1 MNIERELQ
9 IVEAY
14 LAEREARRIEQL
26 AWIAAEFEKAF
37 E

>member
-1 MNIERELQ
+1 MSEELA

-26 AWIAAEFEKAF
+26 AWIAAELEKAF

>member
-1 MNIERELQ
+1 MSEELK

>member
-1 MNIERELQ
+1 MSEELE

>member
-1 MNIERELQ
+1 MSEELA

-14 LAEREARRIEQL
+14 LDEREARRIEQL
-26 AWIAAEFEKAF
+26 AWIADEFEKAF

>member
-1 MNIERELQ
+1 MNEELA

-14 LAEREARRIEQL
+14 LAKREARRIEQL

>member
-1 MNIERELQ
+1 MNEELA